1 MSHPLY
7 DDAKNLT
14 ENELSEKIAT
24 LSKKYWQ
31 TNNSEVKSQIL
42 LILDDL
48 KEEQRL
54 RIQKSMQNSLD
65 DDNKDL
71 DNLIN
76 IS

>member
-14 ENELSEKIAT
+14 ENELSEKIAL
-24 LSKKYWQ
+24 LSRKYWQ
-31 TNNSEVKSQIL
+31 TSNSEVKSQIL

-48 KEEQRL
+48 KEEQRS

>member
-14 ENELSEKIAT
+14 ENELSEKIAV

-48 KEEQRL
+48 KEEQRS

-65 DDNKDL
+65 DDNKGL